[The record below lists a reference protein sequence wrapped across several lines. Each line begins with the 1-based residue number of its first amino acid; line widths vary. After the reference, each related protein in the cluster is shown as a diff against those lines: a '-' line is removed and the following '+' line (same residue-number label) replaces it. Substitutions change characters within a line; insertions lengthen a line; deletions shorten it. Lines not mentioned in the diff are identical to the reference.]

1 MNASTMTNPT
11 CQFPACLDGSCER
24 DCIRQER
31 REFAQAPRAKLRK
44 LAKEAAEQVRRL
56 ENEMDA

>member
-24 DCIRQER
+24 DCIRKEQ
-31 REFAQAPRAKLRK
+31 REFATMPRARIRK
-44 LAKEAAEQVRRL
+44 LAREAVEQAARL
-56 ENEMDA
+56 EEQMDA